1 MLRWAAIAALS
12 LAVAQCGQVSSK
24 IDPRY
29 GVSASPRVVQPGQ
42 PVPKGGGTYRVGRPY
57 TVAGQTYV
65 PGENAA
71 YNEVGTASWYG
82 QDFHGRLTANGEVYD
97 VASIS
102 AAHPTL
108 PIPSYVR
115 VTNLANNRSIIVRVN
130 DRGPYHQGRLID
142 LSVRTAKLLGF
153 HGNGVARVRVEY
165 VGRASLDGSDDS
177 KLEAT
182 LRRGEP
188 APAPAMVA
196 ANRPMLPGLFES
208 RTASRGAVPTPPD
221 RPFDLGREEGPTR
234 VAKRAPTSAQA
245 SDITRAPIAPV
256 TASARTA
263 ARPVPAPKSAPAPY
277 ATPPSRF
284 AAAESP
290 TNFETRFAPVGHTP
304 VTADGIEPRR
314 TAPAT
319 AYAPVAPGRSDA
331 ALVSGRGLY

>member
-1 MLRWAAIAALS
+1 
-12 LAVAQCGQVSSK
+12 VSSK
-24 IDPRY
+24 IDPKY

-42 PVPKGGGTYRVGRPY
+42 PVPKGGGTYRVGKPY

-115 VTNLANNRSIIVRVN
+115 VTNLANNRSIIARVN

-142 LSVRTAKLLGF
+142 VSVRTAKLLGF
-153 HGNGVARVRVEY
+153 HGNGIARVRVEY

-188 APAPAMVA
+188 APAPAPAMMA
-196 ANRPMLPGLFES
+196 SNRPMLPGLFES

-234 VAKRAPTSAQA
+234 LAKRAPAGGQA
-245 SDITRAPIAPV
+245 SDVVRAPIAPV
-256 TASARTA
+256 VASARTA
-263 ARPVPAPKSAPAPY
+263 AKPVPAAKSAPAPN
-277 ATPPSRF
+277 ALPPSRF
-284 AAAESP
+284 AAADSP
-290 TNFETRFAPVGHTP
+290 TNFATRFAPVAHTP
-304 VTADGIEPRR
+304 VTADIEPRR

-319 AYAPVAPGRSDA
+319 AYAPVAPVRSDA
-331 ALVSGRGLY
+331 ALLSGRGLY